1 MIENNY
7 NNLKLFQPYYQY
19 NNSNTAQIIDN
30 LNQLKFNEQVCE
42 FRDCFLNLDKSNGY
56 LLDIIGMLLLL
67 PRPYYSK
74 IDETFYYDSD
84 ILYNTGRIYD
94 HGGLQQRGQLSDQHY
109 RLLLKAKAI
118 SQNIDPTW
126 DNIVKQLEFVFPG
139 ADIKLKFIEP
149 MVIKATVNDIRYDAM
164 SMILNE
170 ISKYICIGQGVSL
183 VITENVMKFDTDGDQ
198 FDGEKVFA

>member
-1 MIENNY
+1 MINKNY
-7 NNLKLFQPYYQY
+7 NNLKLFKPYYQY

-30 LNQLKFNEQVCE
+30 LNRLKFNEQVCE
-42 FRDCFLNLDKSNGY
+42 FRDCFLDLDKSNGY

-84 ILYNTGRIYD
+84 ILYNTGHIYD
-94 HGGLQQRGQLSDQHY
+94 HGGLQQRGHLSDQHY

-118 SQNIDPTW
+118 SQNIAPTW
-126 DNIVKQLEFVFPG
+126 NNIIEQLQFVFPG

-164 SMILNE
+164 AMILNE

-183 VITENVMKFDTDGDQ
+183 VITENVMKFDTPDDE
-198 FDGEKVFA
+198 FDKEKVFG